1 MYYDLAV
8 LDQAFVSDAVDPEAG
23 FGALETERGR
33 LPLTALAVEAR
44 IVGLIAE
51 TRVRQTF
58 RNALDEPLEATY
70 IFPLPDRAAVT
81 SFCMHVAGRTVEG
94 ELKERGQAREEYD
107 AAIARGHRAAIAEEE
122 RSGVFH
128 LRVGNLPPHEEAVV
142 ELTLVGPV
150 PVSDGEATFRFPLV
164 VAPRYTPGI
173 PLDGPSVGSGTTP
186 DTDQVP
192 DASRVTPP
200 VLLPG
205 FPNPVSL
212 SVKVELD
219 PATVAAGDTDWP
231 RRIRSSLHS
240 VVAAAGPPWTVEL
253 RPGERLNRDFIL
265 RYPMARE
272 SLATSLHCHA
282 AAGEQPGTFAL
293 TLCPPAGQGL
303 EKPAPRRVVFVLDR
317 SGSMGGW
324 KIVAARRALGRMI
337 DTLLDQDQ
345 FTVVAFDSV
354 VEQPPHAPSGCVAGN
369 NRQRWQMLEWLGKVE
384 ARGGTEMEP
393 ALQTALVLFPKQ
405 PDSCRSILVLIT
417 DGQVTGEDA
426 ILRSLAQFGQES
438 LPRIFTVGIDRAVNA
453 GFLRKLADFGGGDCE
468 LVESEDRLD
477 EAMDRI
483 HRLIG
488 TPLLTQVRVEAV
500 DGKWIEDS
508 QAPRRLSDLYVD
520 RPLMVFGRHSG
531 QEDTIRVRVHAL
543 DAAGRPW
550 QQEVVGRAAP
560 ASLLVSMW
568 GRAKVRDLEDEYA
581 AGQSRDAKA
590 LMDRIVQVSLES
602 HVLSRF
608 TAYVAV
614 DKSDVVNPG
623 GRPWEV
629 VQPVEYADGWA
640 AGGSVMHLACAG
652 PTFLDAVLSA
662 PPRVAKLSRVRSLAK
677 RACDA
682 LSGLAAGESDDELS
696 APTAS
701 QSPSLALYGG
711 GPAAGPEPP
720 APSVL
725 PCMPPHSDVADERQQ
740 ELAELLSKLSK
751 DPDDPTPILEMLLDE
766 AIRSG
771 ASQLSIDPRGGRIR
785 VRLLV
790 NGKWSVSKTWTNDL
804 WERLLDVIK
813 RRSGIDPTSTTWPQ
827 RGEIRWQNLALPVTI
842 TRERKHEAVLI
853 EIPPGVA
860 STQGPSDASRTA
872 AEKRERFWT

>member
-1 MYYDLAV
+1 MYRDVDVVMDEAL
-8 LDQAFVSDAVDPEAG
+8 VSDAVDHEAG

-33 LPLTALAVEAR
+33 LPLTALDVEAR
-44 IVGLIAE
+44 IAGRIAE

-81 SFCMHVAGRTVEG
+81 SFRVQVAGRTVDG
-94 ELKERGQAREEYD
+94 ELKERSQAREEYD

-173 PLDGPSVGSGTTP
+173 PLDGPSVGAGTTP

-212 SVKVELD
+212 SLKVELD
-219 PATVAAGDTDWP
+219 PATVTAADTDWP

-240 VVAAAGPPWTVEL
+240 VVTAEGPPWTVVL

-265 RYPMARE
+265 RYPVARE

-282 AAGEQPGTFAL
+282 ATGEQHGTFAL
-293 TLCPPAGQGL
+293 TLFPPAGQGL

-317 SGSMGGW
+317 SGSMSGW
-324 KIVAARRALGRMI
+324 KMVAARRALGRMI

-369 NRQRWQMLEWLGKVE
+369 NRQRWQMLEWLGKVD
-384 ARGGTEMEP
+384 ARGGTELGP
-393 ALQTALVLFPKQ
+393 ALQTALGLFPRQ
-405 PDSCRSILVLIT
+405 PDSYRPILVLIT

-426 ILRSLAQFGQES
+426 ILRSLGRFGQES

-453 GFLRKLADFGGGDCE
+453 GFLRKLADLGQGDCE

-488 TPLLTQVRVEAV
+488 TPLLTQVRVEAI
-500 DGKWIEDS
+500 DGELVAGS
-508 QAPRRLSDLYVD
+508 LTPERVPDLYVD
-520 RPLMVFGRHSG
+520 RPLTVFGRHREQRDS
-531 QEDTIRVRVHAL
+531 IRVRVRAL

-550 QQEVVGRAAP
+550 QQEVAGRSAP
-560 ASLLVSMW
+560 ANLLHSVW

-581 AGQSRDAKA
+581 AGRTRNAKA

-614 DKSDVVNPG
+614 DKSDEVNPE
-623 GRPWEV
+623 GRPLEV
-629 VQPVEYADGWA
+629 VQPVEFPDGWEA
-640 AGGSVMHLACAG
+640 GALAGGVQACMACVSAG
-652 PTFLDAVLSA
+652 PQLGAM
-662 PPRVAKLSRVRSLAK
+662 PRPSRVLA
-677 RACDA
+677 RRMCVLQDSVFDDA
-682 LSGLAAGESDDELS
+682 LGLAEDATDVRLLPSQPSSPQGDFADRLPAGAGELLGKRGQHVTHEL
-696 APTAS
+696 
-701 QSPSLALYGG
+701 
-711 GPAAGPEPP
+711 
-720 APSVL
+720 
-725 PCMPPHSDVADERQQ
+725 DVIFA
-740 ELAELLSKLSK
+740 
-751 DPDDPTPILEMLLDE
+751 E
-766 AIRSG
+766 AIRVG
-771 ASQLSIDPRGGRIR
+771 AGQISIAMHRKACRIQFL
-785 VRLLV
+785 VHDKWTDYVPTPPVSWDELLEAV
-790 NGKWSVSKTWTNDL
+790 
-804 WERLLDVIK
+804 K
-813 RRSGIDPTSTTWPQ
+813 RRSGIDPASTSWRQ
-827 RGEIRWQNLALPVTI
+827 HGEIRWQNLALAVTI
-842 TRERKHEAVLI
+842 TRERKRETVVI
-853 EIPPGVA
+853 DIPLGVA
-860 STQGPSDASRTA
+860 GARAPSDVSRPS
-872 AEKRERFWT
+872 AEKRSRFWT

>member
-1 MYYDLAV
+1 MYHDLAV
-8 LDQAFVSDAVDPEAG
+8 LDPAFVSDAVDHDAG

-81 SFCMHVAGRTVEG
+81 SFCLHVAGRTVEG
-94 ELKERGQAREEYD
+94 ELKERGQARQEYD
-107 AAIARGHRAAIAEEE
+107 VAIARGHRAAIAEEE

-173 PLDGPSVGSGTTP
+173 PLEGPSVGSGTTP

-205 FPNPVSL
+205 FPNPVWLSL
-212 SVKVELD
+212 KVELD
-219 PATVAAGDTDWP
+219 PATIAVGDPDWP
-231 RRIRSSLHS
+231 RRVRSSLHS

-293 TLCPPAGQGL
+293 TLFPPAGQGL
-303 EKPAPRRVVFVLDR
+303 EKPMPRRVVFVLDR

-324 KIVAARRALGRMI
+324 KMVAARRALGRMI

-354 VEQPPHAPSGCVAGN
+354 VELPPHASSGCVAGN
-369 NRQRWQMLEWLGKVE
+369 NRQRWQMLEWLGKVD

-393 ALQTALVLFPKQ
+393 ALQAALGLFPQQ
-405 PDSCRSILVLIT
+405 PDSCRSILGLIT

-426 ILRSLAQFGQES
+426 ILRSLARFGQES

-453 GFLRKLADFGGGDCE
+453 GFLRKLADLGGGDCE

-500 DGKWIEDS
+500 DGNWIEDS
-508 QAPRRLSDLYVD
+508 QTPRRLSDLYVD
-520 RPLMVFGRHSG
+520 RPLMVFGRHRG
-531 QEDTIRVRVHAL
+531 LGDAIRVRVHAL

-550 QQEVVGRAAP
+550 QQEVAGRAAP

-581 AGQSRDAKA
+581 AGRSRNAKA

-623 GRPWEV
+623 GRPLEV

-640 AGGSVMHLACAG
+640 AGGGGMHLACAG
-652 PTFLDAVLSA
+652 LRFPNAVLSA
-662 PPRVAKLSRVRSLAK
+662 PPRAAKRSRARSLPK
-677 RACDA
+677 RADDA
-682 LSGLAAGESDDELS
+682 FLELSTGESDADLS
-696 APTAS
+696 ASMTS
-701 QSPSLALYGG
+701 QSLSDMLYGG
-711 GPAAGPEPP
+711 RPADEMELP
-720 APSVL
+720 APSIS
-725 PCMPPHSDVADERQQ
+725 PCMLPHSDVADERQE

-751 DPDDPTPILEMLLDE
+751 DPDDLAPILEMLLDE

-771 ASQLSIDPRGGRIR
+771 ASQLSLDPSGGRIR

-790 NGKWSVSKTWTNDL
+790 EGKWSVRKTWTNDL

-813 RRSGIDPTSTTWPQ
+813 RRSGIDPSSAIWPQ
-827 RGEIRWQNLALPVTI
+827 QGQIRWQDLALPVTI
-842 TRERKHEAVLI
+842 TRERKREAVLI
-853 EIPPGVA
+853 EIPPGA
-860 STQGPSDASRTA
+860 AGLPGPSDASRTA
-872 AEKRERFWT
+872 TGTRTRFWT